1 MKQFIALFYFNKYA
15 MKTIK
20 ILLILAL
27 TFAGLNNAKAD
38 QPAVSI
44 AFNKVI
50 NTYLDIKNALVAGDA
65 ATAQAKAKSMITL
78 LSTAPQKDMDAAQ
91 RKAWA
96 GYSNKLASDAQQI
109 SSQSNIDAKRDHFA
123 TLSNNFMAVLK
134 VFKVNKATLYQ
145 QYCPMKK
152 FYWLS
157 ETSAIKNPYYGNA
170 MLSCGTTQETL
181 EAVK

>member
-1 MKQFIALFYFNKYA
+1 

-20 ILLILAL
+20 VLLLVAL
-27 TFAGLNNAKAD
+27 TFTGINNVKAN

-65 ATAQAKAKSMITL
+65 TTAQTKAKNMVTFLSSM
-78 LSTAPQKDMDAAQ
+78 PQKEMDAAQ
-91 RKAWA
+91 RKTWVE
-96 GYSNKLASDAQQI
+96 YSNKLTSDAQQI
-109 SSQSNIDAKRDHFA
+109 AVQNNIDAKREHFA

-134 VFKVNKATLYQ
+134 AYKMNKATLYQ

-157 ETSAIKNPYYGNA
+157 ESSAVKNPYYGNA
-170 MLSCGTTQETL
+170 MLECGTTQETFA
-181 EAVK
+181 AVK

>member
-1 MKQFIALFYFNKYA
+1 

-20 ILLILAL
+20 ILLLLAL
-27 TFAGLNNAKAD
+27 TFAGLNNARAD
-38 QPAVSI
+38 QPTLSV
-44 AFNKVI
+44 AFNNVI
-50 NTYLDIKNALVAGDA
+50 NSYLDVKNALVAGDA
-65 ATAQAKAKSMITL
+65 TTAQAKAKNLMAALNTV
-78 LSTAPQKDMDAAQ
+78 PQKEMDAAQ

-96 GYSNKLASDAQQI
+96 EYSTKLASDAQQI
-109 SSQSNIDAKRDHFA
+109 GSQSNIDAKREHFA

-170 MLSCGTTQETL
+170 MLTCGTTQDTF

>member
-1 MKQFIALFYFNKYA
+1 

-20 ILLILAL
+20 VLLLLTL

-65 ATAQAKAKSMITL
+65 ATAQAKAKSMVTL
-78 LSTAPQKDMDAAQ
+78 LSTVPQKEMDAAQ

-96 GYSNKLASDAQQI
+96 DYSNKLASDAQQI
-109 SSQSNIDAKRDHFA
+109 GSQSNVDAKREHFA
-123 TLSNNFMAVLK
+123 TLSNNLMAVLK
-134 VFKVNKATLYQ
+134 VFKMNKATLYQ

-157 ETSAIKNPYYGNA
+157 ETSAVKNPYYGNT
-170 MLSCGTTQETL
+170 MLTCGTTQETI

>member
-1 MKQFIALFYFNKYA
+1 

-20 ILLILAL
+20 ILLLITL
-27 TFAGLNNAKAD
+27 TFAGLNNVKAD

-65 ATAQAKAKSMITL
+65 TTAQAKAKNMVTF
-78 LSTAPQKDMDAAQ
+78 LSTIPQKEMDAAQ

-96 GYSNKLASDAQQI
+96 EYSNKLASDAQQI
-109 SSQSNIDAKRDHFA
+109 GAQSNIDAKREHFA

-134 VFKVNKATLYQ
+134 AFKMNKVTLYQ

-152 FYWLS
+152 YSWLS
-157 ETSAIKNPYYGNA
+157 ETSAVKNPYYGNT
-170 MLSCGTTQETL
+170 MLTCGATQDTF

>member
-1 MKQFIALFYFNKYA
+1 

-20 ILLILAL
+20 VLLVLAL

-38 QPAVSI
+38 QPAVSF

-65 ATAQAKAKSMITL
+65 TSAQAKAKSMVTL
-78 LSTAPQKDMDAAQ
+78 LSTIPQKDLDAAQ

-96 GYSNKLASDAQQI
+96 EYSNKLIADSRQI
-109 SSQSNIDAKRDHFA
+109 SSQNDIEVKREHFA

-134 VFKVNKATLYQ
+134 AFKVNKATLYQ

-152 FYWLS
+152 YYWLS

-170 MLSCGTTQETL
+170 MLTCGTTQDTF
-181 EAVK
+181 EAEK

>member
-1 MKQFIALFYFNKYA
+1 

-20 ILLILAL
+20 VLLIFAL
-27 TFAGLNNAKAD
+27 TFAGINNTKAD
-38 QPAVSI
+38 QATLTV

-65 ATAQAKAKSMITL
+65 ATAQAKAKTMAATL
-78 LSTAPQKDMDAAQ
+78 NTISDKDMNAAQ

-96 GYSNKLASDAQQI
+96 EYSSKLAADVKLIGTQNDI
-109 SSQSNIDAKRDHFA
+109 EAKRERFA
-123 TLSNNFMAVLK
+123 TLSNNFMAVSK
-134 VFKVNKATLYQ
+134 AFKANKITLYQ

-152 FYWLS
+152 YYWLS
-157 ETSAIKNPYYGNA
+157 EVSAVKNPYYGNA
-170 MLSCGTTQETL
+170 MLSCGTTQETY

>member
-1 MKQFIALFYFNKYA
+1 

-20 ILLILAL
+20 ILLLITLI
-27 TFAGLNNAKAD
+27 FAGLNIVKAD

-65 ATAQAKAKSMITL
+65 TTAQTKAKSMVTF
-78 LSTAPQKDMDAAQ
+78 LSTIPQKEMDAAQ
-91 RKAWA
+91 RKTWA
-96 GYSNKLASDAQQI
+96 EYSSKLASDAQQI
-109 SSQSNIDAKRDHFA
+109 SAQSNIDAKREHFA
-123 TLSNNFMAVLK
+123 TLSNNFIAVLK
-134 VFKVNKATLYQ
+134 VFKVNKITLYQ

-157 ETSAIKNPYYGNA
+157 EASAVKNPYYGNA
-170 MLSCGTTQETL
+170 MLTCGTTQETI